1 MSTPLGALISGRCL
15 PLTYPVLA
23 VVSVCYPGYMGR
35 LPTCYSPVRHWLA
48 ESKLSSSPFD
58 LHVLGMPPAFILSQ
72 DQTLRLISA
81 LRFSRC
87 FFVCYPVFLFT
98 GWNWR
103 LFCLVFKDRCTEV
116 LDNNTKPLLLLSIF
130 FSLFSDFFHF
140 FAFILFIRRN
150 LTSLFHVN
158 IFWKTCIYIAIL
170 AQSVLLFSHLLHL
183 HIDVRLI
190 KKFILFTFIISRQF
204 KHVL

>member
-130 FSLFSDFFHF
+130 FSLFFVFYFFVSSYSTF
-140 FAFILFIRRN
+140 LATFQRFKTNNVDIMEGSAFHGTLI
-150 LTSLFHVN
+150 
-158 IFWKTCIYIAIL
+158 IF
-170 AQSVLLFSHLLHL
+170 
-183 HIDVRLI
+183 R
-190 KKFILFTFIISRQF
+190 
-204 KHVL
+204 